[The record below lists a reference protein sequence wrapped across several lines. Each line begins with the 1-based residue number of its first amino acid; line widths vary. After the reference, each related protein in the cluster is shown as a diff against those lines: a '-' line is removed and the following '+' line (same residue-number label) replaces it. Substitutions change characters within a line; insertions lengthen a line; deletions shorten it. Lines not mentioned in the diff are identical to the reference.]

1 MVFYRRRRVFYLV
14 SPLAPPEFCITAV
27 GLTFPAAAPE
37 MYRFARVLLALLP
50 LAAAAALAAPPRPA
64 SSQVYVF
71 ESQAS
76 GFNTKTVFFDD
87 GREVVAFDAQFTV
100 GAAEQALAFLKTKT
114 AHPVKYLVVTHPN
127 PDKFL
132 GIPAF
137 RQAGATVVMSEET
150 ARHIPAVYAYKK
162 HYFVNVAKMFTEATF
177 PQPVTADKTFADTY
191 TLKTAGGG
199 VVELRE
205 LHQAGVSANQT
216 VAYVKAANAIVV
228 GDLVHH
234 RAHAWLEGPIV
245 DGKTAFRAQPWI
257 SALQAVQ
264 RQYPATATVYGGRGE
279 AVAAAVALP
288 QQIQYLQQAET
299 LTRQAVEALPGATL
313 ADKKAKV
320 DYAALTKAFE
330 QAFPGY
336 GLSYLV
342 TYGAYGLVGS
352 L

>member
-1 MVFYRRRRVFYLV
+1 
-14 SPLAPPEFCITAV
+14 
-27 GLTFPAAAPE
+27 
-37 MYRFARVLLALLP
+37 MYRFARILPALLP
-50 LAAAAALAAPPRPA
+50 LAAAALAPPPRPGA
-64 SSQVYVF
+64 VPGQVYVF
-71 ESQAS
+71 ESEAS
-76 GFNTKTVFFDD
+76 GFNTKTVFYDD

-137 RQAGATVVMSEET
+137 RRAGATVVMSAET
-150 ARHIPAVYAYKK
+150 ARHLPAVYAYKK
-162 HYFVNVAKMFTEATF
+162 YYFVNMAKMFTEATF
-177 PQPVTADKTFADTY
+177 PQPVTADQTFADTY

-216 VAYVKAANAIVV
+216 VAYVQSANVLVV

-245 DGKTAFRAQPWI
+245 DGKATFRAQPWI
-257 SALQAVQ
+257 SALQTVQ
-264 RQYPATATVYGGRGE
+264 RQYPATVTVYGGRGE
-279 AVAAAVALP
+279 AVAASVALS
-288 QQIQYLQQAET
+288 QQMRYLQQAET
-299 LTRQAVEALPGATL
+299 LTRQVVESLPGTTL

-336 GLSYLV
+336 GLSYMV